1 MWWFISISNW
11 LLVGLFV
18 GFIFSTVS
26 LGVLYSVNVGGFGY
40 IVGDCILLDS
50 CGFILGLLTLM
61 IWLVLWVMGVSN
73 FFISLSVFS
82 ALLSYVSVNSLVFWF
97 FYELSIISALLL
109 LVKDSPYPERY
120 CASWYFGGYII
131 LSGVPLL
138 LCILI
143 VSFFEGTVSFLGWNI
158 SNYNM
163 VFWLMCL
170 MFMTKVPVPPFHV
183 WLPLVHAEASSPVSI
198 ILSGYIMK
206 LGVLGVIRFG
216 GGVFNSDLL
225 LGVVV
230 WLCIF
235 GLLFVL
241 SSYIECDA
249 KRWLAMLSLFH
260 ILVAVLLLSFGT
272 GDYDLVSLLYCF
284 GHGVAAASAFLAI
297 WWGYSYIGSRD
308 WYMLSCVLG
317 GVLGVQLL
325 IGLMFL
331 CVAGFPP
338 TLQFISELLVVV
350 SLSGV
355 SDYVMLFVVSFFL
368 FGGSLLVFV
377 IFGMVLVSSGVFGSI
392 CYLGLDKCLMGV
404 LFMSVFGVLS
414 GFLL

>member
-1 MWWFISISNW
+1 
-11 LLVGLFV
+11 LFV
-18 GFIFSTVS
+18 GFIFSTVR

-61 IWLVLWVMGVSN
+61 IWL
-73 FFISLSVFS
+73 
-82 ALLSYVSVNSLVFWF
+82 
-97 FYELSIISALLL
+97 
-109 LVKDSPYPERY
+109 DSPYPERY
-120 CASWYFGGYII
+120 
-131 LSGVPLL
+131 L
-138 LCILI
+138 
-143 VSFFEGTVSFLGWNI
+143 SFFEGTVSFLGWKI

-183 WLPLVHAEASSPVSI
+183 WLPLVHAEARSPVSI

-216 GGVFNSDLL
+216 GGVFKSDLL
-225 LGVVV
+225 
-230 WLCIF
+230 
-235 GLLFVL
+235 
-241 SSYIECDA
+241 
-249 KRWLAMLSLFH
+249 
-260 ILVAVLLLSFGT
+260 
-272 GDYDLVSLLYCF
+272 
-284 GHGVAAASAFLAI
+284 
-297 WWGYSYIGSRD
+297 
-308 WYMLSCVLG
+308 
-317 GVLGVQLL
+317 LGVQLL

-355 SDYVMLFVVSFFL
+355 SDYVMLFVVRFFL
-368 FGGSLLVFV
+368 FGGRLLVFV